1 MEQRYA
7 DLTRKIRE
15 AVIKKAQE
23 QASEREEASNGCVRI
38 LLVAYCEEASSWMFL
53 PPRGRNRYEEATPI
67 VPGSDMISQED
78 ESFEID
84 HSAVATMKIAHCMK
98 ARRLKKG
105 SISGLELSD
114 GNNTD
119 NIEAVCGYSPL
130 RGAICIRVMHGIE
143 ACYCG
148 AFLDVYV
155 GVSNADEYEDQ
166 ECAAVAIP
174 IVEKFFNNERDRGNW
189 PFFIVKPDL
198 CLAEAQVS
206 T

>member
-1 MEQRYA
+1 MEQRYV

-38 LLVAYCEEASSWMFL
+38 LLVAHCEEANSWMFL
-53 PPRGRNRYEEATPI
+53 PHGRNRYEETTPI
-67 VPGSDMISQED
+67 VPGSDMILQED
-78 ESFEID
+78 ESLDID
-84 HSAVATMKIAHCMK
+84 HSVVAAMKIAHCMK

-155 GVSNADEYEDQ
+155 GVSNADEYKDQ

-189 PFFIVKPDL
+189 PFFVREPDL
-198 CLAEAQVS
+198 CPAEAQVS

>member
-1 MEQRYA
+1 MEQRFA

-38 LLVAYCEEASSWMFL
+38 LLVAHCEEASSWMFL
-53 PPRGRNRYEEATPI
+53 PSGRDRYEETTPI
-67 VPGSDMISQED
+67 VPGSDMILQED
-78 ESFEID
+78 ESLEID
-84 HSAVATMKIAHCMK
+84 HSVVAAMKIAHCMK

-143 ACYCG
+143 ECYCG

-189 PFFIVKPDL
+189 PFFVREPDL
-198 CLAEAQVS
+198 CPAEAQVS